1 MLIDFTEYLTYQN
14 IYLFANFGILPFW
27 LLIITIPNSRIT
39 LILVNSII
47 LPLILS
53 SLYVYIIYQA
63 ILLDENLFDIFL
75 IYLNIDNL
83 YTIFATENFLLAFWI
98 HFVTL
103 NLFLGCWVARDAF
116 KYGITRKFAVLP
128 LVLIYLS
135 GPIGLVIYW
144 LIRIFVAKKLGI
156 HD

>member
-1 MLIDFTEYLTYQN
+1 
-14 IYLFANFGILPFW
+14 
-27 LLIITIPNSRIT
+27 
-39 LILVNSII
+39 
-47 LPLILS
+47 
-53 SLYVYIIYQA
+53 
-63 ILLDENLFDIFL
+63 LDENLFDIFL

-116 KYGITRKFAVLP
+116 KYSIKRKFVVLP

-135 GPIGLVIYW
+135 GPVGLVIYW
-144 LIRIFVAKKLGI
+144 MIRIFVAKKLGMY
-156 HD
+156 D